1 MLKIKENRKEIIIF
15 HRLCKDLFKY
25 IQNIIIKKYIA
36 PNNKNLIDIDEEND
50 WKYLN
55 EDEDISN
62 EEKVIN
68 IFKDNFFLQQVQ
80 KIYQPLK
87 QVIMSLDDNKKYVK
101 LLLMNNEEKNKQQIE
116 LLSNL
121 NSHLNKFF
129 QNEQNKAD
137 DKSTNSTLYNIE
149 KDDNFI
155 KSLNIIN
162 ELYKFSSFNNLDQ
175 KDDNKSEFSFTSNNS
190 SITNRNNEQNTQGN
204 NSELFTIEDIEMK
217 PISFETEY
225 SICNYELNST
235 PKFLNKKN
243 KRESNH
249 NNEEVDYIEI
259 DFNDDLG
266 KKNNRNY
273 PKNRRKKI
281 NKSKEY
287 SKTIVKANKKSNYQ
301 KNYSFP
307 KNVQRKNINDK
318 NKSIPKIAKL
328 NNVTSIDPG
337 QINNKKAKKRNE
349 YTEMGIKEK
358 IEEKGKGKENDKQ
371 DIEINI
377 NNEEKSPETEFEKI
391 LKQEF
396 PSIYDESKNYS
407 FSNKEIIRKINTIL
421 RKIKSIKFKSNKFED
436 PYLIGSYSHFDVM
449 HLLKY
454 FPPIDILF
462 KCKQINNMEE
472 LKNISTETMKEKLCL
487 DYEEVLS
494 EVDKKNEIILISN
507 RCEIKLKNK
516 NNFYIRI
523 NLYFVISKIGI
534 YNKKEQCINKFVFGN
549 NIWKNKAK
557 IVLFLYFRRWRRKFE
572 LFFIM
577 PEFLDILINNYFN
590 EKESIPNIIQKI
602 FYNLFNGETHFS
614 LKGNNIF
621 KDDEKNME
629 VISEFI
635 NEINNKDEK
644 NKLNDAIIT
653 TQKYI
658 MSNDFYSTF
667 NNGRK

>member
-1 MLKIKENRKEIIIF
+1 MK
-15 HRLCKDLFKY
+15 
-25 IQNIIIKKYIA
+25 Q
-36 PNNKNLIDIDEEND
+36 
-50 WKYLN
+50 
-55 EDEDISN
+55 
-62 EEKVIN
+62 IN
-68 IFKDNFFLQQVQ
+68 
-80 KIYQPLK
+80 
-87 QVIMSLDDNKKYVK
+87 
-101 LLLMNNEEKNKQQIE
+101 
-116 LLSNL
+116 
-121 NSHLNKFF
+121 
-129 QNEQNKAD
+129 
-137 DKSTNSTLYNIE
+137 
-149 KDDNFI
+149 
-155 KSLNIIN
+155 
-162 ELYKFSSFNNLDQ
+162 
-175 KDDNKSEFSFTSNNS
+175 
-190 SITNRNNEQNTQGN
+190 
-204 NSELFTIEDIEMK
+204 
-217 PISFETEY
+217 FETEY
-225 SICNYELNST
+225 SISNYGRHST

-249 NNEEVDYIEI
+249 NNEEVDDNEI

-266 KKNNRNY
+266 NKNNRNY
-273 PKNRRKKI
+273 PKNRRKKFD
-281 NKSKEY
+281 KSKVY
-287 SKTIVKANKKSNYQ
+287 SQTIVKAKKKSNYQ

-307 KNVQRKNINDK
+307 KNVQRKNTNDRS
-318 NKSIPKIAKL
+318 KSIPKIAKL
-328 NNVTSIDPG
+328 NNVASIDPG

-358 IEEKGKGKENDKQ
+358 IEEKEKGKENDKQ

-377 NNEEKSPETEFEKI
+377 NNEKTSPETEFEKI

-407 FSNKEIIRKINTIL
+407 FSNKEIIRKIKTIL
-421 RKIKSIKFKSNKFED
+421 RKIKSIKFKSNKFDD
-436 PYLIGSYSHFDVM
+436 PYLIGSYSHFDVK

-454 FPPIDILF
+454 LPPIDIMF
-462 KCKQINNMEE
+462 KCKQINNIEE
-472 LKNISTETMKEKLCL
+472 LENISTETMKVKLCL
-487 DYEEVLS
+487 DYEEVFS
-494 EVDKKNEIILISN
+494 KVDKKNEIILISN

-658 MSNDFYSTF
+658 MNNDFYSTF

>member
-87 QVIMSLDDNKKYVK
+87 QVIMSLDDNKKSLK

-287 SKTIVKANKKSNYQ
+287 SKTIVKANKKNNYQ

-328 NNVTSIDPG
+328 NNTASIDPG

-534 YNKKEQCINKFVFGN
+534 YNKKEQCINKFGFGN
-549 NIWKNKAK
+549 NIWKNKSK

-658 MSNDFYSTF
+658 MNNDFYSTF

>member
-87 QVIMSLDDNKKYVK
+87 QVIMSLDDNKKSLK

-287 SKTIVKANKKSNYQ
+287 SKTIVKANKKNNYQ

>member
-25 IQNIIIKKYIA
+25 IQNIVIKKYIS

-87 QVIMSLDDNKKYVK
+87 QVIMSLDDNKKSLK

-190 SITNRNNEQNTQGN
+190 SITNRNNKQNTQGN

-287 SKTIVKANKKSNYQ
+287 SKTIVKANKKNNYQ

-328 NNVTSIDPG
+328 NNTASIDPG

-436 PYLIGSYSHFDVM
+436 PYLIGSYSHFNVM

-629 VISEFI
+629 VFSEFI

-644 NKLNDAIIT
+644 NNLNDAIIT

>member
-25 IQNIIIKKYIA
+25 IQNIVIKKYIS

-50 WKYLN
+50 WKYFN
-55 EDEDISN
+55 EDENISN

-87 QVIMSLDDNKKYVK
+87 QVIMSLDDNKKSLK
-101 LLLMNNEEKNKQQIE
+101 LLLMNNEEKNKQQME

-121 NSHLNKFF
+121 NLHLNKFF

-243 KRESNH
+243 KRESNL

-287 SKTIVKANKKSNYQ
+287 SKTIVKANKKNNYQ

-328 NNVTSIDPG
+328 NNVASIDPG

-602 FYNLFNGETHFS
+602 FYYLFDGETLFT
-614 LKGNNIF
+614 LNGNNIF

-629 VISEFI
+629 VFSEFI

-644 NKLNDAIIT
+644 NNLNDAIIT